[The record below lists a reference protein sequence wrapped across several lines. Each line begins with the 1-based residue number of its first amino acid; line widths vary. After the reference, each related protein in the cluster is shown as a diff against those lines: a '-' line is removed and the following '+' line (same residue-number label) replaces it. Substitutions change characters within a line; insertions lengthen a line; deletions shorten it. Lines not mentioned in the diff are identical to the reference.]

1 MKNYFKVEESPYNPG
16 KYIIRLIHENL
27 PLGIVRG
34 SCNVLAARVC
44 GLDWIDY
51 LRMCRD
57 VYGAEIIGK
66 NELYPVA
73 YFSNPKKA
81 NELVLQL
88 NQRVSTILNHKAKIQ
103 KV

>member
-16 KYIIRLIHENL
+16 KYIIRLVHENL

-73 YFSNPKKA
+73 YFSNSKKA

>member
-16 KYIIRLIHENL
+16 KYIIRLVHENL

-44 GLDWIDY
+44 DLDWIDY